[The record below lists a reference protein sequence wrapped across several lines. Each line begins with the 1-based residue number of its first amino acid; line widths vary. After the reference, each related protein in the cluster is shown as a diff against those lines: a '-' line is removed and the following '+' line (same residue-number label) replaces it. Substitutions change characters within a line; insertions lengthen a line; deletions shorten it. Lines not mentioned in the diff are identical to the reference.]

1 MKGIVMA
8 TLEYC
13 GKRIHFPQSEPIHL
27 DGEADA
33 YADETHQAAFD
44 RLEYVA
50 HQCGYLVSQS
60 VVNGLPVVRVYAGHR
75 EFVLTWNHDGWLAK
89 IEYRA
94 ARADATTPYKL
105 MWKAV

>member
-8 TLEYC
+8 TIDYC
-13 GKRIHFPQSEPIHL
+13 GKSIHFPTSSPIHL

-50 HQCGYLVSQS
+50 HQCCYIVSSGTTNALQT
-60 VVNGLPVVRVYAGHR
+60 VRVYAGHR
-75 EFVLTWNHDGWLAK
+75 EFLLTWNSGDWLARV
-89 IEYRA
+89 EYRP
-94 ARADATTPYKL
+94 ARADATTPYKML
-105 MWKAV
+105 WKA